1 MCLSFAELDKMKYYQ
16 LSRPLLVIII
26 STWNNLEEFS
36 MATKKINVS
45 LYVWFVL
52 FVEMA
57 DVVRLKSFCKDP
69 IGNIFNLNFDTEMLI
84 LCYDETILKEWY
96 IIIILFYDKT
106 SRYLSLSL
114 YSLLRRCI
122 YFFFVFFFFFLC
134 ASLVILFFRYV
145 FVFVLLRLM
154 GQAFNCH
161 VYLRLGTRYKGTV
174 RLCRISP
181 YGNPE
186 RIFP

>member
-1 MCLSFAELDKMKYYQ
+1 MLHAWSREVSRQGILSMSLSFGELDKMKYYQ

-122 YFFFVFFFFFLC
+122 YFFFVFFFFSVRVFGYSFF
-134 ASLVILFFRYV
+134 SLRFR
-145 FVFVLLRLM
+145 FRFITTH
-154 GQAFNCH
+154 GSS
-161 VYLRLGTRYKGTV
+161 
-174 RLCRISP
+174 I
-181 YGNPE
+181 
-186 RIFP
+186 